1 MSIASS
7 LRELPREH
15 LGLALALAGVLAFS
29 LTLPM
34 TRTAVR
40 ELDPWFLAFGRMSI
54 AGIVAAL
61 WLIASGAR
69 RPGRAH
75 LPLLAWAS
83 LGIVIGFPLLTS
95 IAMQT
100 IPANHGA
107 VINGALPFAT
117 AVLAGAV
124 GYVAGGRAAGRIG
137 GVATI
142 LWALVLALPLTLPA
156 TLLAIAQDAPRAGL
170 ASWAAFAYV
179 TLISQLVG
187 FPLLTSIAM
196 QTIPANHG
204 AIINGALPFATA
216 VLAAWAFGERH
227 HRRFWICAA
236 VGSLMVVAFALRDG
250 LAARGT
256 LGLSTGDLAM
266 IAAVLAGAVGYV
278 AGGRAAG
285 RIGGVATI
293 LWALVLALPLTL
305 PATLL
310 AVAQETPRAGLASWA
325 AFAYVTLI
333 SQLVGFFAWYHGL
346 ALAGPGGIGRVGQ
359 VQLLQV
365 FFTVG
370 FAWLLFGEAVH
381 PTTWLFALGVVA
393 TIALG
398 RRPARVG

>member
-1 MSIASS
+1 VSIASS

-107 VINGALPFAT
+107 V
-117 AVLAGAV
+117 
-124 GYVAGGRAAGRIG
+124 
-137 GVATI
+137 
-142 LWALVLALPLTLPA
+142 
-156 TLLAIAQDAPRAGL
+156 
-170 ASWAAFAYV
+170 
-179 TLISQLVG
+179 
-187 FPLLTSIAM
+187 
-196 QTIPANHG
+196 
-204 AIINGALPFATA
+204 INGALPFATA

-333 SQLVGFFAWYHGL
+333 SQLVGFFAWYNGL

-398 RRPARVG
+398 RGPARVG

>member
-1 MSIASS
+1 
-7 LRELPREH
+7 
-15 LGLALALAGVLAFS
+15 
-29 LTLPM
+29 
-34 TRTAVR
+34 
-40 ELDPWFLAFGRMSI
+40 MSI

-69 RPGRAH
+69 RPSRTD
-75 LPLLAWAS
+75 LPLLAWAG

-117 AVLAGAV
+117 AVLA
-124 GYVAGGRAAGRIG
+124 
-137 GVATI
+137 
-142 LWALVLALPLTLPA
+142 
-156 TLLAIAQDAPRAGL
+156 
-170 ASWAAFAYV
+170 
-179 TLISQLVG
+179 
-187 FPLLTSIAM
+187 
-196 QTIPANHG
+196 
-204 AIINGALPFATA
+204 
-216 VLAAWAFGERH
+216 AWAFGERH
-227 HRRFWICAA
+227 QRRFWICAA
-236 VGSLMVVAFALRDG
+236 IGSLLVVAFALRDG

-256 LGLSTGDLAM
+256 VALSAGDLAM

-278 AGGRAAG
+278 AGGRVAG

-333 SQLVGFFAWYHGL
+333 SQLVGFFAWYNGL
-346 ALAGPGGIGRVGQ
+346 ALAGPGGMGRVGQ

-398 RRPARVG
+398 RRPARED

>member
-1 MSIASS
+1 MSAAVAA
-7 LRELPREH
+7 RALPRER
-15 LGLALALAGVLAFS
+15 LGLVLALLGVLAFS

-40 ELDPWFLAFGRMSI
+40 ELDPWFVAFGRMAI
-54 AGIVAAL
+54 AGLIAVL

-69 RPGRAH
+69 RPSRKD
-75 LPLLAWAS
+75 LLLLAWAS
-83 LGIVIGFPLLTS
+83 LGIVI
-95 IAMQT
+95 
-100 IPANHGA
+100 
-107 VINGALPFAT
+107 
-117 AVLAGAV
+117 
-124 GYVAGGRAAGRIG
+124 
-137 GVATI
+137 
-142 LWALVLALPLTLPA
+142 
-156 TLLAIAQDAPRAGL
+156 
-170 ASWAAFAYV
+170 
-179 TLISQLVG
+179 G

-227 HRRFWICAA
+227 TRRFWLCAA
-236 VGSLMVVAFALRDG
+236 VGSLLVVAFALRDG
-250 LAARGT
+250 LASRGT
-256 LGLSTGDLAM
+256 LALSSGDLAM

-278 AGGRAAG
+278 AGGRVAG

-305 PATLL
+305 PATVI
-310 AVAQETPRAGLASWA
+310 AVLQETPRAGAVAWS
-325 AFAYVTLI
+325 AFAYITLI
-333 SQLVGFFAWYHGL
+333 SQLVGFFAWYNGL
-346 ALAGPGGIGRVGQ
+346 ALAGPGGMGRVGQ

-398 RRPARVG
+398 RLPGRKATT